1 MGAMTS
7 PLVER
12 MRGFGTSIFTE
23 MSALAMSHDAVNLGQ
38 GFPDNDAPDIVKDV
52 ALKAIADG
60 LNQYPPARGM
70 PVLKDAIAAH
80 QQRFYGIEVDPDSE
94 VLVTVGASE
103 AIAACML
110 ALVEPGD
117 EVLSF
122 DPSYDAYGAAVA
134 LAGGVHRTVALR
146 FADNGFDHAQ
156 LVETVTDRTR
166 IIVLNN
172 PHNPTGKVFT
182 RQELEQISAVA
193 RANDLIVV
201 TDEVY
206 EHLTFDGLSHVPMA
220 SLPDMAQQTLT
231 ISSGAKTFATTG
243 WKVGWVHGPA
253 PLIDAVA
260 RVKQYLTFTGA
271 GPFQPAIAHG
281 LGMPDDFFDSLRAS
295 MQGRRD
301 VLVEALH
308 DLGLATA
315 PSQGSYF
322 VIADV
327 ASLKVDDALA
337 WCRSLPE
344 RVGVA
349 GVPVSAFCQD
359 PEPARTLVRFGFCKQ
374 EGVLREGTRR
384 LAALGRG

>member
-1 MGAMTS
+1 MTS
-7 PLVER
+7 PLVKR

-23 MSALAMSHDAVNLGQ
+23 MSALAVVHDAVNLGQ
-38 GFPDNDAPDIVKDV
+38 GFPDNDAPDAVKDV
-52 ALKAIADG
+52 AIKAIMNG
-60 LNQYPPARGM
+60 HNQYPPARGM
-70 PVLKDAIAAH
+70 PVLKEAIAAH
-80 QQRFYGIEVDPDSE
+80 QHRFYGLEVDPDRE

-103 AIAACML
+103 AIAACIL
-110 ALVEPGD
+110 ALVEPDD

-134 LAGGVHRTVALR
+134 LAGGVHRTIALR
-146 FADNGFDHAQ
+146 FGDNGFEASHLA
-156 LVETVTDRTR
+156 ESVTDRTR

-182 RQELEQISAVA
+182 RPELEQIAGVA
-193 RANDLIVV
+193 RDNDVIVV

-220 SLPDMAQQTLT
+220 SLPGMAQRTLT
-231 ISSGAKTFATTG
+231 ISSGAKTFAATG
-243 WKVGWVHGPA
+243 WKVGWVHGAA

-281 LGMPDDFFDSLRAS
+281 LGLPDGFFDTLRAS

-322 VIADV
+322 VVADV
-327 ASLKVDDALA
+327 ASLGVDDALP

-359 PEPARTLVRFGFCKQ
+359 PEAARTLVRFGFCKQ
-374 EGVLREGTRR
+374 ESVLREGTRR